1 MSASAQFY
9 LTTLL
14 VLFGINVIAVWGL
27 DLEFGLTGIF
37 NFAYIVFQSVGAYT
51 AAVLSLGPDTQ
62 FGGFQK
68 YVGGYR
74 LPFPLPLLGAAAAGG
89 LLAALLGFVGLRRL
103 RGDYQAMV
111 MLVISIIATGV
122 ANAQLNLV
130 NGPTG
135 LSLIP
140 QPLSNALHL
149 STLGYDWFYVGLTAA
164 VCLLAFWITRGIA
177 AAPFGR
183 VLRAV
188 RDSETAAA
196 ALGRRVTRARMT
208 VFIIGGCLAG
218 LSGGLLVEFIGAW
231 GPESWLYPETFLFF
245 TAIIV
250 GGTGNILGNVVGAL
264 LVPIAFV
271 EGTRYLPAFGYPGLI
286 DSLDW
291 VVIGLLLLAFLWFR
305 PKGILPER
313 RRVFPG
319 TPVPRTSDSKVVTP
333 TAQHLAPAGDE

>member
-1 MSASAQFY
+1 MQYY

-14 VLFGINVIAVWGL
+14 VLFGINVIAIWGL
-27 DLEFGLTGIF
+27 DLQFGMTGIF

-51 AAVLSLGPDTQ
+51 AGVLSLGPDTQ
-62 FGGFQK
+62 YGGFQK
-68 YVGGYR
+68 YIGGLR

-89 LLAALLGFVGLRRL
+89 ILAAALGYVALRRL

-111 MLVISIIATGV
+111 MLVISIIATGI

-140 QPLSNALHL
+140 QPLSSVL
-149 STLGYDWFYVGLTAA
+149 SLSGVAYQWFYVGLTAL
-164 VCLLAFWITRGIA
+164 VCLIAFWITRGVA
-177 AAPFGR
+177 GSPFGR

-208 VFIIGGCLAG
+208 IFVIGGCLGG

-231 GPESWLYPETFLFF
+231 GPASWLYPETFLFF

-250 GGTGNILGNVVGAL
+250 GGTGNMLGNVLGAL
-264 LVPIAFV
+264 LVPIGFV
-271 EGTRYLPAFGYPGLI
+271 EGTRYLPAFGYPGLV

-313 RRVFPG
+313 RRGFPALSGSAPGRESQG
-319 TPVPRTSDSKVVTP
+319 TALD
-333 TAQHLAPAGDE
+333 APDGVAN

>member
-1 MSASAQFY
+1 MQY
-9 LTTLL
+9 YITTLL
-14 VLFGINVIAVWGL
+14 VLFGINVIAIWGL
-27 DLEFGLTGIF
+27 DLEFGMTGIF
-37 NFAYIVFQSVGAYT
+37 NFAYIVFQAVGAYT

-62 FGGFQK
+62 YGGFQK
-68 YVGGYR
+68 YIGGLR
-74 LPFPLPLLGAAAAGG
+74 LPFPLPLVAATAAGG
-89 LLAALLGFVGLRRL
+89 ILAVALGLVGLRRL

-111 MLVISIIATGV
+111 MLVISVIATGI

-135 LSLIP
+135 LSLVP
-140 QPLSNALHL
+140 QPLSSVLNL
-149 STLGYDWFYVGLTAA
+149 SGAGYQWFYVGLTAA
-164 VCLLAFWITRGIA
+164 VCLVAFWIARGIA
-177 AAPFGR
+177 ASPYGR

-188 RDSETAAA
+188 RDSESAAA

-208 VFIIGGCLAG
+208 VFVIGGCLGG

-231 GPESWLYPETFLFF
+231 GPASWLYPETFLFF

-250 GGTGNILGNVVGAL
+250 GGTGNLLGNVLGAL

-271 EGTRYLPAFGYPGLI
+271 EGTRFLPAIGYPGLI

-305 PKGILPER
+305 PRGILPER
-313 RRVFPG
+313 RRVFPM
-319 TPVPRTSDSKVVTP
+319 TPPNPAPGGPQQSVPS
-333 TAQHLAPAGDE
+333 QGDGPVR

>member
-1 MSASAQFY
+1 MSGGMQY
-9 LTTLL
+9 YVTTLL

-27 DLEFGLTGIF
+27 DLQFGMTGIF

-62 FGGFQK
+62 YGGFQK
-68 YVGGYR
+68 YIGGLR
-74 LPFPLPLLGAAAAGG
+74 LPFPLPLLAATAAGG
-89 LLAALLGFVGLRRL
+89 ILAVALGFLALRRL

-122 ANAQLNLV
+122 ATAQLNLV

-140 QPLSNALHL
+140 QPLSSVL
-149 STLGYDWFYVGLTAA
+149 SLSGVGYQWFYVGLTAV
-164 VCLLAFWITRGIA
+164 VCLLAFWIARGIA
-177 AAPFGR
+177 DSPFGR

-208 VFIIGGCLAG
+208 VFVIGGCLAG

-231 GPESWLYPETFLFF
+231 GPASWLYPETFLFF

-250 GGTGNILGNVVGAL
+250 GGTGNLVGNILGAL

-271 EGTRYLPAFGYPGLI
+271 EGTRFLPAIGYPGLI

-305 PKGILPER
+305 PRGILPER
-313 RRVFPG
+313 RRVFP
-319 TPVPRTSDSKVVTP
+319 
-333 TAQHLAPAGDE
+333 APPSPAPGGNPQKATLSMGDGAVR